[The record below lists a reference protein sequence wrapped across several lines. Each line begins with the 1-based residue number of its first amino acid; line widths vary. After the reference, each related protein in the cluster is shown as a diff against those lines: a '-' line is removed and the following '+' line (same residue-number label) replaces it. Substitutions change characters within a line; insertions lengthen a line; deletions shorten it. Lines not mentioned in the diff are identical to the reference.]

1 MVVIVFF
8 VRFISVPAGIVLGL
22 WFGLQLFSGAT
33 TPTAGGG
40 VAFWAH
46 VGGFL
51 AGVALIPVLK
61 RRDVRLFD
69 RPHSRPFE
77 VQTPSRSEEHTSELQ
92 SLMRN
97 SYAVL

>member
-1 MVVIVFF
+1 MLLVCVLECGCWWFVFF
-8 VRFISVPAGIVLGL
+8 KQKTAYEMRISDLSSDVCSSD
-22 WFGLQLFSGAT
+22 LFSGAT

-77 VQTPSRSEEHTSELQ
+77 VQTPSADRQ
-92 SLMRN
+92 S
-97 SYAVL
+97 VV

>member
-1 MVVIVFF
+1 MVVLVFF
-8 VRFISVPAGIVLGL
+8 VPFSVVPAGCVLGL
-22 WFGLQLFSGAT
+22 WFGLQLCSGAT
-33 TPTAGGG
+33 TPTAGGV
-40 VAFWAH
+40 VAFWAN

-77 VQTPSRSEEHTSELQ
+77 VQTPSAPRRRKSAPAAEG
-92 SLMRN
+92 RRP
-97 SYAVL
+97 